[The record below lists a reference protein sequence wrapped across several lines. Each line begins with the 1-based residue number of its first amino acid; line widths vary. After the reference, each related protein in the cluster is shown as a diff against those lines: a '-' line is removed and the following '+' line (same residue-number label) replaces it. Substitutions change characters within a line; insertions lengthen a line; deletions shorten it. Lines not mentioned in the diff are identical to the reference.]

1 MIAIAEL
8 TKSIGTADVKI
19 KSLHKAA
26 LAELQT
32 LLAAAGYDVGKA
44 DGLYGPKTAKAFA
57 GFKSNSW
64 LTNHEDISARSLE
77 RLAKE
82 AEERA
87 AGKAPAEA
95 APSAIAPSKAK
106 PSARVSKMLPS
117 GGAVYVDAPIV
128 DGGHFSWAEL
138 TKGGARW
145 PRSLQV
151 EDRIVAIATQ
161 LEKVRSCLGDRRI
174 TITSGYRPNN
184 DPVLGDVNKS
194 VGGVRSSRHISGDAV
209 DIVVDGM
216 SVDDVFDALRPWW
229 PGGIAP
235 SYRGGF
241 VHIDLGYPRTWLYA

>member
-1 MIAIAEL
+1 VIPIAEL
-8 TKSIGTADVKI
+8 TKSIGPADVKI

-26 LAELQT
+26 LAELQA
-32 LLAAAGYDVGKA
+32 LLAAAGYEVGKA
-44 DGLYGPKTAKAFA
+44 DGIFGPKTAKAFA

-87 AGKAPAEA
+87 SGKAPTESSA
-95 APSAIAPSKAK
+95 SAIIAIPKASGK
-106 PSARVSKMLPS
+106 TSKMLPS
-117 GGAVYVDAPIV
+117 GSAVYVESPIIT
-128 DGGHFSWAEL
+128 GGHFSWSEL
-138 TKGGARW
+138 TKGGTRW
-145 PRSLQV
+145 PRSLHV

-161 LEKVRSCLGDRRI
+161 LEKVRSCLGDRQI

-184 DPVLGDVNKS
+184 DPALGDVNKS

-216 SVDDVFDALRPWW
+216 SVDDVLDALRPWW
-229 PGGIAP
+229 TGGIAP
-235 SYRGGF
+235 SYRDGF
-241 VHIDLGYPRTWLYA
+241 VHIDLGCPRTWLYS